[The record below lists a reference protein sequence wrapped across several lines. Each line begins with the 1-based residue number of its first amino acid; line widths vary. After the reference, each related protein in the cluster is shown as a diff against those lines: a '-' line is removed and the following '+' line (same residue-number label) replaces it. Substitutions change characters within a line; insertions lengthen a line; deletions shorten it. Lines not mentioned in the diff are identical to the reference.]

1 MHYQIE
7 VRHHDR
13 RHHLRHFGGIYHH
26 RLHSVRAAHSG
37 HPVAVEMS
45 EGKALQSFELLRRR
59 KGLLRKGKVQHCK
72 ALAK

>member
-13 RHHLRHFGGIYHH
+13 HHHLRHFGGIYHH

-45 EGKALQSFELLRRR
+45 EGKALRCIVLNRYGAEKDCFA
-59 KGLLRKGKVQHCK
+59 K
-72 ALAK
+72 AKYSIVKR